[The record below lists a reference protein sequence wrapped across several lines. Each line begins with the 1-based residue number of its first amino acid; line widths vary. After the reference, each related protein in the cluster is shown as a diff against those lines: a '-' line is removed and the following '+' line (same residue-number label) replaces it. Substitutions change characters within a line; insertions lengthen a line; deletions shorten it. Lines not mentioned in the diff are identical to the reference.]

1 MAEKMVN
8 AAVKSSGRSG
18 GLPNGDLSHLTTP
31 KADEGKIMS
40 TKKGSEKLMK

>member
-8 AAVKSSGRSG
+8 AAVKSSGKSG
-18 GLPNGDLSHLTTP
+18 GLPNGGSSILTTP

-40 TKKGSEKLMK
+40 SKKGSEKMMK